1 MIKNTGI
8 LIVCCRHPYYGR
20 MGYNL
25 ACSIKAANKE
35 TPICVLHSGRG
46 LSHLSEYQKEV
57 FDIVKEI
64 PEDFSVGT
72 KLWAYNHTPFDSTL
86 MIDADNLWFQRNDP
100 SKLFKELEGVEFTA
114 ISEGFI
120 DFSTGHNELRTDYFM
135 WANVDDI
142 KNEYGLDGKMY
153 QFRSEVMWFKKSDKV
168 EQMFTTAQS
177 IFHDPK
183 INVMKFGGVVPD
195 ELPINISCS
204 IHGIEPH
211 VYKWQ
216 PCFWD
221 RIHKGQSKKDADLY
235 DKYWLMST
243 GGNNVTAYCVKLYNR
258 LAGAACYKLGL
269 QFLFT
274 LQPKKRVIEER
285 KIM

>member
-1 MIKNTGI
+1 MTGI
-8 LIVCCRHPYYGR
+8 LIIATRHPYYGR
-20 MGYNL
+20 MAYNL
-25 ACSIKAANKE
+25 AASIKAANKE
-35 TPICVLHSGRG
+35 TQICVLHSGRG
-46 LSHLSEYQKEV
+46 LNHLSAYQKEI
-57 FDIVKEI
+57 FDIIKEI
-64 PEDFSVGT
+64 PEDHGVGT
-72 KLWAYNHTPFDSTL
+72 KLWAIEHTPFDSTL
-86 MIDADNLWFQRNDP
+86 MIDADNLWFQKRNP
-100 SKLFKELEGVEFTA
+100 EELFKELDKVDFTA

-135 WANVDDI
+135 WANVDDC
-142 KNEYGLDGKMY
+142 KNAYGLTGKMY
-153 QFRSEVMWFKKSDKV
+153 QFRSEVMWFKKTERVID
-168 EQMFTTAQS
+168 MFKTAQD
-177 IFHDPK
+177 IFTDPQIK
-183 INVMKFGGVVPD
+183 TVLFGGVVPD

-204 IHGIEPH
+204 ICGIEPH

-221 RIHKGQSKKDADLY
+221 RIHKLGTNDRKDANLY
-235 DKYWLMST
+235 GRFWLMST

>member
-1 MIKNTGI
+1 MTDIKNTGV

-25 ACSIKAANKE
+25 AVSIKAASKE
-35 TPICVLHSGRG
+35 TQICVLHSGRG
-46 LSHLSEYQKEV
+46 LAHLSEYQKEV
-57 FDIVKEI
+57 FDIIKQI
-64 PEDFSVGT
+64 PEDNGVGT
-72 KLWAYNHTPFDSTL
+72 KLWAIDHTPFENTL
-86 MIDADNLWFQRNDP
+86 MIDADNLWFQKRSP
-100 SKLFKELEGVEFTA
+100 ELLFKELDNFEFSA

-120 DFSTGHNELRTDYFM
+120 DGAVNELRTDYFM
-135 WANVDDI
+135 WASVDKI
-142 KNEYGLDGKMY
+142 REVYPIEKMY
-153 QFRSEVMWFKKSDKV
+153 QFRSEVMWFKKTEKIIA
-168 EQMFTTAQS
+168 MFKNAQA
-177 IFHDPK
+177 IFHDPQ
-183 INVMKFGGVVPD
+183 IEVLKFGGVVPD
-195 ELPINISCS
+195 ELPLNIACS
-204 IHGIEPH
+204 LHGVVPH

-221 RIHKGQSKKDADLY
+221 RIHKNESKKDSGLFE
-235 DKYWLMST
+235 KFWLMST

>member
-1 MIKNTGI
+1 MLIKNTGI
-8 LIVCCRHPYYGR
+8 CIVCCRHPYYGR

-25 ACSIKAANKE
+25 AVSIKAANKE

-46 LSHLSEYQKEV
+46 LAHLSEYQKEV
-57 FDIVKEI
+57 FDIIKEI

-72 KLWAYNHTPFDSTL
+72 KLWAIDHTPFENTL
-86 MIDADNLWFQRNDP
+86 MIDADNLWFQKR
-100 SKLFKELEGVEFTA
+100 KAEELFKELDAFDFSA

-120 DFSTGHNELRTDYFM
+120 DGADNQLRTDYFM
-135 WANVDDI
+135 WASVDKI
-142 KNEYGLDGKMY
+142 REVYPVEKMY
-153 QFRSEVMWFKKSDKV
+153 QFRSEVMWFKKTERVID
-168 EQMFTTAQS
+168 MFKTAQD
-177 IFHDPK
+177 IFHNPQIDC
-183 INVMKFGGVVPD
+183 MKFGGVVPD
-195 ELPINISCS
+195 ELPLNIACS

-221 RIHKGQSKKDADLY
+221 RIHKNHTKKDSGLY
-235 DKYWLMST
+235 EKFWLMST

-258 LAGAACYKLGL
+258 LASAACYKLGL

-285 KIM
+285 KLM

>member
-1 MIKNTGI
+1 MTGI
-8 LIVCCRHPYYGR
+8 LIIATRHPYYGR
-20 MGYNL
+20 MAYNL
-25 ACSIKAANKE
+25 AVSIKAANKE
-35 TPICVLHSGRG
+35 AQICVLHSGRG
-46 LSHLSEYQKEV
+46 LGHLSEYQKEI
-57 FDIVKEI
+57 FDIIKEI

-72 KLWAYNHTPFDSTL
+72 KLWAIEHTPFDSTL
-86 MIDADNLWFQRNDP
+86 MIDADNLWFQKRDP
-100 SKLFKELEGVEFTA
+100 SSLFKELENVDFTA

-120 DFSTGHNELRTDYFM
+120 DFSNGHNELRTDYFM
-135 WANVDDI
+135 WANVDDC
-142 KNEYGLDGKMY
+142 KNTYGLTGKMY
-153 QFRSEVMWFKKSDKV
+153 QFRSEVMWFKKTDRV
-168 EQMFTTAQS
+168 IDMFKTAQG
-177 IFHDPK
+177 IFHDPQ

-195 ELPINISCS
+195 ELPINIACS
-204 IHGIEPH
+204 MLGIEPH

-221 RIHKGQSKKDADLY
+221 RIHKLSPNNRKDANLY
-235 DKYWLMST
+235 GAYWLMST

-285 KIM
+285 KLM